1 MCRIAG
7 IIDKNRSETQLQKD
21 IQSMCDVMAHGGPDG
36 EGFYFD
42 NENSIALGHRRLAL
56 IDLSENG
63 KQPMK
68 DQSGKIIISFNGE
81 IYNFRELKAELIE
94 SGFQFCTHTDTEVIL
109 MSYRK
114 WGTEA
119 FAKFK
124 GMFAFALYDQEQ
136 QKMLLVRDGSGIKPL
151 YYSENEGRLIFAS
164 EVKAFT
170 KTSTNYCEDP
180 HWKVYLLA
188 FGHIPEPYTTLERV
202 KMLPKGNI
210 FIYDYA
216 TQRSSLLPFERSDL
230 EPKISDKQQAIDQIA
245 DALNISVKRHLIA
258 DAPVGLFLSGGI
270 DSSALALLAKHPQLN
285 TLSVN
290 FDVEQFSEIKYQTL
304 IAEKTG
310 SLHRSYTIDQS
321 FFETYFEEASRAMDQ
336 PTTDGIN
343 SWFINYFAKQNG
355 LKAVLSGIG
364 ADEIFGGYPSFK
376 RMWLVKLL
384 NRLPKFI
391 LKAGLKSNKSI
402 LKRMYYLS
410 YKNTSGLYLF
420 LRGIYNPIEISEILN
435 LSLKQVDEIL
445 SQINIASPPKELNNV
460 ETARW
465 IECNMYMQNQ
475 LLKDTDFMSM
485 QHGIEVRVPFLDQ
498 DVLSCIDRIDR
509 KILYKNKRP
518 KNILIEALKGHLP
531 QSIWNRPK
539 MGFTFPFQ
547 HWLKQNTY
555 FIEGLSGNKDV
566 HKDKMKAAFLKGEL
580 HWSKA
585 MALFQANQFELT
597 PVDQKPKPGANT
609 LKVN

>member
-7 IIDKNRSETQLQKD
+7 IIDKNRSAKQLQKD

-42 NENSIALGHRRLAL
+42 EGNGLALGHRRLAM

-63 KQPMK
+63 HQPMQ

-81 IYNFRELKAELIE
+81 IYNYQELKAELIE
-94 SGFQFCTHTDTEVIL
+94 LGFQFRTHTDTEVIL
-109 MSYRK
+109 LSYRK
-114 WGTEA
+114 WGITA
-119 FAKFK
+119 FEKFK
-124 GMFAFALYDQEQ
+124 GMFAFALYDQQQ
-136 QKMLLVRDGSGIKPL
+136 QKTLLVRDGAGIKPL
-151 YYSENEGRLIFAS
+151 YYSEEEDCLTFAS
-164 EVKAFT
+164 EVKAF
-170 KTSTNYCEDP
+170 KQSDKNYQEHP
-180 HWKVYLLA
+180 NWKVYLLA
-188 FGHIPEPYTTLERV
+188 FGHIPEPYTTLEKV
-202 KMLPKGNI
+202 KMLPKRHI
-210 FIYDYA
+210 LFFDHI
-216 TQRSSLLPFERSDL
+216 TQRKSIVPFTNSAAL
-230 EPKISDKQQAIDQIA
+230 PKISGKQGAIELVNRSLTQAV
-245 DALNISVKRHLIA
+245 NRHLIA
-258 DAPVGLFLSGGI
+258 DAPIGLFLSGGI

-290 FDVEQFSEIKYQTL
+290 FDVEQFSEIKYQTQ

-321 FFETYFEEASRAMDQ
+321 FFEKHFEQASRAMDQ

-343 SWFINYFAKQNG
+343 SWFISYFAKQNG

-364 ADEIFGGYPSFK
+364 ADELFGGYPSFK
-376 RMWLVKLL
+376 RMWLVKLF
-384 NRLPKFI
+384 NRLPQFV
-391 LKAGLKSNKSI
+391 LKSGLSSRRNF

-420 LRGIYNPIEISEILN
+420 LRGIYNPLEISELLN
-435 LSLKQVDEIL
+435 LSLKQVNEIL
-445 SQINIASPPKELNNV
+445 SQVNIQNLPEHLNDS

-485 QHGIEVRVPFLDQ
+485 KHGVEVRVPFLDQ
-498 DVLSCIDRIDR
+498 DLIKTVESINCN
-509 KILYKNKRP
+509 ILYQNKTP
-518 KNILIEALKGHLP
+518 KKFLIDALKGLLP
-531 QSIWNRPK
+531 ESIWNRPK

-547 HWLKQNTY
+547 HWLKHNTY
-555 FIEGLSGNKDV
+555 FIEGLSQSKNLNKNKVQTAFV
-566 HKDKMKAAFLKGEL
+566 HGEL

-585 MALFQANQFELT
+585 MALFQANQFELIS
-597 PVDQKPKPGANT
+597 VDQKANPST
-609 LKVN
+609 KYA